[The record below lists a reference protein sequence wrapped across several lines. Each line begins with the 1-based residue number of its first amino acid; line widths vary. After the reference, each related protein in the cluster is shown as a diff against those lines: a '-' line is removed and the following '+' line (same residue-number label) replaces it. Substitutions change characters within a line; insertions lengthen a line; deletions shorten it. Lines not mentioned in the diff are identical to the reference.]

1 MNFNSPKLISSILKP
16 YNDLCYLDLSLSE
29 IYIDI
34 LVSEF
39 YSVLPCYDI
48 KKSEI
53 FFRSP
58 GGGNDKVQW
67 LHTSY
72 NEFCMAVMINIF
84 GE

>member
-1 MNFNSPKLISSILKP
+1 MNFNSLKLISSILKA

-53 FFRSP
+53 FLRSP
-58 GGGNDKVQW
+58 RGKNDKIQW
-67 LHTSY
+67 LNTSY
-72 NEFCMAVMINIF
+72 NEFCMEVMRNIF
-84 GE
+84 GG